1 MESLEG
7 QRPHHTP
14 REPVPDVLDDLHRV
28 SVKDTGPAMLPSN
41 MHTLVQLF
49 AARVAATPQT
59 EAYRH
64 FDTAAGAWISTTWAQ
79 AGERVAQW
87 SEALRALGL
96 PRGARVAILLPNGL
110 DAVCIDLAA
119 LTLALVPVPMHALD
133 NPQSIAYILGDSDAS
148 LLVAASDT
156 QWRAIA
162 SVGTAWPALRQVVV
176 VRKEVVGLPASGA
189 VPVVGLT
196 QWLSLRQPAPVEGI
210 GAPEP
215 PSETDLAA
223 LVYTSGTMGKPKGV
237 MLTHS
242 NVMSNV
248 AAALGRVAP
257 LQGDIFLSFLPLSH
271 TFERTAGYYLP
282 IAAGA
287 CVAYARSVAQLGEDL
302 RSVRP
307 TVLISVPRIY
317 ERVYATLQETLAGS
331 ATKRRLFSWAEAVG
345 WRRFCRRQGLA
356 VEGTASPALDALA
369 WPLLDLLVG
378 RRMRAS
384 FGGRLRIAVSGGAA
398 LALPIAR
405 CFLGL
410 GLPVLQGYGMTE
422 TSPVVAVNAPEDNDP
437 STVGRALAGVEL
449 RTAENRELLVRGPNV
464 MRGYWKRDDDTAL
477 AFVDGW
483 RRTGD
488 QAAIEDGRI
497 RILGRLKE
505 IIVTSTGEKTAPA
518 DLERAITADP
528 LFEQAY
534 VFGDNRPFIACM
546 VVLAPA
552 SWARLASN
560 LGLDPRAPASLEA
573 SAARAAVLKKIA
585 SLTREFPYYARPRA
599 VSITLEPWTIENSL
613 MTPTLK
619 LKRNSLAARYAS
631 EIDALYRR

>member
-1 MESLEG
+1 MSAVG
-7 QRPHHTP
+7 RP
-14 REPVPDVLDDLHRV
+14 
-28 SVKDTGPAMLPSN
+28 ALPSN
-41 MHTLVQLF
+41 ARTLVQLF
-49 AARVAATPQT
+49 TARVADTPQA
-59 EAYRH
+59 EAYRQ
-64 FDTAAGAWISTTWAQ
+64 FDSATGAWIGTTWAQ
-79 AGERVAQW
+79 AAERVASW
-87 SEALRALGL
+87 SGALCDLGL
-96 PRGARVAILLPNGL
+96 PRGARIAILLPNGL

-162 SVGTAWPALRQVVV
+162 AVGAAWPALRQVVV
-176 VRKEVVGLPASGA
+176 MRQEVVGSPASGA

-196 QWLSLRQPAPVEGI
+196 QWLSLRQPAPLAGI

-237 MLTHS
+237 MLTHG

-248 AAALGRVAP
+248 AAALARVAP

-287 CVAYARSVAQLGEDL
+287 CVAYSRSVAQLGEDL

-307 TVLISVPRIY
+307 TVLVSVPRIY

-331 ATKRRLFSWAEAVG
+331 ATKQRLFGWAEAVG

-356 VEGTASPALDALA
+356 VEGTTSPALDALA

-422 TSPVVAVNAPEDNDP
+422 TSPVVAVNAPDDNDP
-437 STVGRALAGVEL
+437 TTVGRALAGVEV
-449 RTAENRELLVRGPNV
+449 RIAENRELVVRGPNV
-464 MRGYWKRDDDTAL
+464 MRGYWKRDDDTAR

-483 RRTGD
+483 LRTGD
-488 QAAIEDGRI
+488 QAAIEGGRI

-505 IIVTSTGEKTAPA
+505 IIVTSTGEKIAPA
-518 DLERAITADP
+518 DLELAITADP

-546 VVLAPA
+546 VVLARA
-552 SWARLASN
+552 SWVRLASD
-560 LGLDPRAPASLEA
+560 LGLDPLAPASLEA
-573 SAARAAVLKKIA
+573 RAARAAVLEKIA
-585 SLTREFPYYARPRA
+585 SLAREFPYYARPRA
-599 VSITLEPWTIENSL
+599 VSITLEPWTIENGL

-619 LKRNSLAARYAS
+619 LKRNNLAARYAS
-631 EIDALYRR
+631 EIDALYQR